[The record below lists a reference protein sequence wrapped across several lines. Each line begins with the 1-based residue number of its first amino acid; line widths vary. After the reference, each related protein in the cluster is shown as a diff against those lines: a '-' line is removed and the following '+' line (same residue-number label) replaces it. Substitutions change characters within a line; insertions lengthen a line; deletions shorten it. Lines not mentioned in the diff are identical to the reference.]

1 MNEKGLEQFLR
12 RGGRS
17 ESVTK
22 RCVAFVKE
30 FERFLRD
37 RRGGK
42 SLDNADKED
51 VEKFVVWT
59 ETDLKRPAKAYLW
72 AIRYYYEFA
81 GNEPIRRLAGELRAR
96 RIERKALPLREFV
109 GVRREHVDKLAS
121 LGIRTAEDMLEAGQ
135 SPSRRQELSQ
145 RTGIPI
151 DAILEFVKLSDLSRI
166 FGVKG
171 TRARL
176 YHNSGVDTVEK
187 MAQWDPKALRAML
200 IDYVE
205 RTGFDGVATLPKE
218 AEFTVTEAK
227 KLPKVVEY

>member
-12 RGGRS
+12 HGGRS
-17 ESVTK
+17 ESATK
-22 RCVAFVKE
+22 RCVVFVKE

-42 SLDNADKED
+42 NIEKAGYED

-72 AIRYYYEFA
+72 ALCYYYEFA
-81 GNEPIRRLAGELRAR
+81 GNEAMHRFTGELRAQ
-96 RIERKALPLREFV
+96 RIARKALSLKEFA
-109 GVRREHVDKLAS
+109 GVRREHVDKLAA
-121 LGIRTAEDMLEAGQ
+121 LGIRTAEDMLRAGQ

-145 RTGIPI
+145 RTGIPVN
-151 DAILEFVKLSDLSRI
+151 AILEFVKLSDLSRI

-176 YHNSGVDTVEK
+176 YHDSGVDTIEK

-200 IDYVE
+200 VDFVQ
-205 RTGFDGVATLPKE
+205 RTGFDGIATLPKE
-218 AEFTVTEAK
+218 AEFTVAEAK